1 MKPLKLFESPLA
13 RRLAVAAIALASSA
27 VFADSAFAQA
37 SGGGAFAPLSAA
49 VQMIVDF
56 ITGPFGR
63 LVAII
68 AVITLG
74 FLAFQGRL
82 SWMFAGSVILGIG
95 FVFGAPAIVDEL
107 ISAVG
112 Q

>member
-1 MKPLKLFESPLA
+1 MSG
-13 RRLAVAAIALASSA
+13 RWRTSALPPRSLVRAGL
-27 VFADSAFAQA
+27 VFAVTVGSSELAFAQA
-37 SGGGAFAPLSAA
+37 GGGAFAPLSAA
-49 VQMIVDF
+49 FQMIVDF

-82 SWMFAGSVILGIG
+82 SWFFAGSVILGIG
-95 FVFGAPAIVDEL
+95 FVFGAPNIVDQM
-107 ISAVG
+107 ISVVG